1 MSHDMPEMTQQ
12 FRIAE
17 LEVAKSVTDQKIVG
31 IFRYETP
38 GRTSGSPS
46 LLLIAEIHSTLY
58 AYERLLDVLNAT
70 ADQARLLVAQSD
82 QDPLGRFEKLVQRLN
97 EAVANFNTQEPTQI
111 NWSRVSVFLIE
122 LSDGHLCF
130 TGTGQLMNL
139 FMQKQEDGSFKGFDL
154 FGSLEQPTQADP
166 QKPFGSIICGDIK
179 PGDILFVG
187 TTNLERLRNEL
198 RMKERL
204 TTLPPV
210 TAALELR
217 QDIERRGIPD
227 DFIGAVISCLEMKQP
242 VAEAPMA
249 APVDMPVSRSTDSV
263 ERLRTTEREAE
274 ERLSPAIAPIGK
286 IPQSKD
292 IMDLVRIT
300 GSKTFHAVRRTVASL
315 AKRTNRDAVALAS
328 LRGMNAGY
336 GTTFTKKKKLIL
348 SCIGGGIVLVIAGSL
363 WWSHSKKIAAQNA
376 AWNATFDSAA
386 DLRNRAESDLVYGN
400 EARARTEMASAEQA
414 LTGLPTDT
422 PDRQLKMQ
430 KIMKDISDL
439 HERLKKVVSVDGVT
453 ELYALSVAA
462 APGSMSASFINKD
475 AAYAVDQNANEIV
488 KISLTTKEAKHIALP
503 HGAGQIVSATAGK
516 DSIFFASQD
525 GNLFALNTSS
535 DLVKAVTWSHSKAS
549 STRDTVLYANK
560 LYSLDP
566 SRNQIWRSVQ
576 SGGGFTGETP
586 YIKASDTSLEGA
598 IGLAIDSNV
607 YVLKSNGQLLSFL
620 SGGQIS
626 LSLSSVDPAIRAA
639 SGIWTDSDAT
649 SIYVSDL
656 ADKRLLIFDKNGSL
670 RSQLTS
676 PQFSQLRSVSVDE
689 TNKRAIVID
698 NNRLLLVPLP

>member
-1 MSHDMPEMTQQ
+1 MPHDMPEMTQQ

-97 EAVANFNTQEPTQI
+97 EAVANFNAQEPTQI
-111 NWSRVSVFLIE
+111 NWSRISVFLIE

-139 FMQKQEDGSFKGFDL
+139 FLQKQEDGSFKGFDL
-154 FGSLEQPTQADP
+154 FGSLEQPSQTDP

-227 DFIGAVISCLEMKQP
+227 DFIGAVISCLEIKQP
-242 VAEAPMA
+242 AAEAPMA
-249 APVDMPVSRSTDSV
+249 AHADMPVSRSTDSV
-263 ERLRTTEREAE
+263 EKLRTTEREAE

-292 IMDLVRIT
+292 IMDLVRVT

-315 AKRTNRDAVALAS
+315 AKKTNRDAVALAS

-348 SCIGGGIVLVIAGSL
+348 SCIGGAIVLVIAGSL

-400 EARARTEMASAEQA
+400 EARARTEMTSAEQA

-439 HERLKKVVSVDGVT
+439 HERLKKVVAVDGVA

-462 APGSMSASFINKD
+462 APGSMSAPFINKD
-475 AAYAVDQNANEIV
+475 AAYTVDQNAGEIV
-488 KISLTTKEAKHIALP
+488 KVSLTTKEAKHIALP
-503 HGAGQIVSATAGK
+503 HGAGTLVSASAGK

-525 GNLFALNTSS
+525 GNLYALNTSS

-576 SGGGFTGETP
+576 SGSGFTGETP
-586 YIKASDTSLEGA
+586 YIKASDASLEGA

-626 LSLSSVDPAIRAA
+626 LNLSSVDPAIRAA
-639 SGIWTDSDAT
+639 SGIWTDADAA

-656 ADKRLLIFDKNGSL
+656 ADKRVLVFDKNGSL
-670 RSQLTS
+670 KSQLTS
-676 PQFSQLRSVSVDE
+676 PQFSQLRAISVDE
-689 TNKRAIVID
+689 TNKRAVVID